1 MTIHV
6 NIGEAKTRLSQLIAA
21 AEAGEDV
28 VIDRAGQPSV
38 RLEPVT
44 KDVERE
50 RVRAQREAW
59 FGSGRETIPDGF
71 AESAMEPAYTEEEWE
86 EFLNEPLDP
95 AERTTK

>member
-38 RLEPVT
+38 RLEPVRQADAEAR
-44 KDVERE
+44 KKARF
-50 RVRAQREAW
+50 EAW
-59 FGSGRETIPDGF
+59 VGSGPPLSDS
-71 AESAMEPAYTEEEWE
+71 SADSVLEPPFTDDEWE
-86 EFLNEPLDP
+86 TFAREKEERLNACP
-95 AERTTK
+95 